1 MPAALSGGWARFK
14 TTLAGFSLAQR
25 TIALIGVA
33 VLILG
38 IVALTTWASKPAY
51 TPLFSGLSASDASTI
66 VEQLRT
72 NNVPYELTNGGATVL
87 VPEENVY
94 DERLAAAAA
103 GLPSSST
110 GGYSLLDTM
119 GVTTSEFQQSI
130 TYKRALE
137 GELAK
142 TISAMKGVGV
152 ASVQLAIPEESVF
165 IAEKQNPTASVFVQT
180 DNGVTLNTDQVNAI
194 VHLTSASIEGMDAL
208 DVAVID
214 ANGTVLSAVGT
225 GTTGS
230 GDSQATDYE
239 QRVRTTVQAMLD
251 RIVGAGNSTVAVAA
265 TVSSESADVV
275 TETFGATPDV
285 PALTESVDTET
296 FTGTGE
302 AAAGVLGEETAVAD
316 AAGDTGNYESESTT
330 RNNAVNKVTESRT
343 IPAGAIARQTISVAI
358 NTDAAENIDQTQ
370 VENLVMAAAGIQVDR
385 GDSVAVR
392 LVGFNTVASDDAAA
406 ALLAAKDAADADRWA
421 ELVRTAIIALAVVV
435 PLIFA
440 LAMILRRSRKTVGTV
455 LDTTEEVGDATE
467 ILPMMFTPGGSG
479 SGAARDAAIAAG
491 IARPTATAQALHRG
505 TPQSGF
511 MGDGVSTATAVLPT
525 AGMEPTAADL
535 RNADISNFAASDPK
549 KTAEYLRRLM
559 DERRS

>member
-1 MPAALSGGWARFK
+1 MPAALAGGFARLK
-14 TTLAGFSLAQR
+14 STIAGFSLAQR
-25 TIALIGVA
+25 TLALIGVA
-33 VLILG
+33 VLVLG
-38 IVALTTWASKPAY
+38 IVALSTWAAKPSY

-66 VEQLRT
+66 VEQLRSS
-72 NNVPYELTNGGATVL
+72 NIPYELTNGGSTVL
-87 VPEENVY
+87 VPEESVY
-94 DERLAAAAA
+94 EQRLTAAAA

-119 GVTTSEFQQSI
+119 GVTTSEFQQSV

-142 TISAMKGVGV
+142 TISAMKGVNV

-165 IAEKQNPTASVFVQT
+165 VSEKQSPTASVFVQT

-194 VHLTSASIEGMDAL
+194 VHLTSASIEGMDATG
-208 DVAVID
+208 VAVID

-230 GDSQATDYE
+230 SDSQATDYE

-265 TVSSESADVV
+265 TISSESADVV
-275 TETFGATPDV
+275 SETFAATPDV
-285 PALTESVDTET
+285 PALSETSDTES
-296 FTGTGE
+296 FTGSGD
-302 AAAGVLGEETAVAD
+302 AAAGVLGAETAAAANGTD
-316 AAGDTGNYESESTT
+316 ASGNYTSESATK
-330 RNNAVNKVTESRT
+330 NNAVNKVTESRS

-358 NTDAAENIDQTQ
+358 NTDAADDIDQIQ
-370 VENLVMAAAGIQVDR
+370 VENLVAAAAGVQTER

-392 LVGFNTVASDDAAA
+392 LVGFNAGASDDAAA
-406 ALLAAKDAADADRWA
+406 ALLAAQNAADADRWA
-421 ELVRTAIIALAVVV
+421 ELAKTGIIALAIVV
-435 PLIFA
+435 PILVG
-440 LAMILRRSRKTVGTV
+440 LTMLLRRSRRKVGSV
-455 LDTTEEVGDATE
+455 LDTTEVVGDATE

-491 IARPTATAQALHRG
+491 LARPSAQALHRG
-505 TPQSGF
+505 DPQSGF

-525 AGMEPTAADL
+525 PGSLEPSAADI
-535 RNADISNFAASDPK
+535 RNAEISNFAASDPK